1 LVKLGNCRT
10 LTLGRLPASTWYR
23 ALPPNFWEEPLAT
36 AHTSTLESRFS
47 AAHPRKLG
55 HDILY
60 LTESATASLFE
71 INAMLG
77 PPHGVYVPSPGA
89 FFSVLAVQVEL
100 GSVVDLTSGPEL
112 RRIGTS
118 IQELT
123 GDWLGYKHRDRTL
136 AQDDPFPPDVP
147 THRLGAALYRVRDL
161 EGFLTYSAKVPDQRN
176 LVIFPEKLKPT
187 SSILCREPAGRIIQ
201 RLP

>member
-1 LVKLGNCRT
+1 MKLGNCRT

-23 ALPPNFWEEPLAT
+23 ALPPNFWDMPLAT
-36 AHTSTLESRFS
+36 AHSGTCESRFS
-47 AAHPRKLG
+47 SAHPRKPG
-55 HDILY
+55 HEILY

-71 INAMLG
+71 INATFG
-77 PPHGVYVPSPGA
+77 SPRGVQVPNPRA
-89 FFSVLAVQVEL
+89 FFSVLAVQVEMD
-100 GSVVDLTSGPEL
+100 SVADLTSGPEL
-112 RRIGTS
+112 QKLGTS

-123 GDWLGYKHRDRTL
+123 GDWLGYKDRVRTL

-161 EGFLTYSAKVPDQRN
+161 EGFLTYSAKVPDQKN
-176 LVIFPEKLKPT
+176 LVIFPRKVKPT
-187 SSILCREPAGRIIQ
+187 SSLICREPGGRIIQ